1 MADGGQTLPGV
12 FQAML
17 DHLQFIYEKFKEN
30 KGETV
35 PQGFTLEEFWTK
47 LNDGV
52 KLLSHETTKTSL
64 AFSKPPLPNI
74 METQSI
80 ITALDAACM
89 NLATVA
95 ASLPAER
102 GAVLFSEVQ
111 NSILAIFKALVPV
124 IISLR
129 DKCDKGAEE
138 RLIMTGA
145 LWEACE
151 QVASLPKNNLQA
163 VNKQMQKD
171 ELVVMDALLEV
182 EECLQELRRA
192 GHGECQDA
200 GILDA
205 GIGLVKTARAVAR
218 RIAFTVRFNGE
229 CSTPEHV
236 HQLDMMAAHMARIS
250 PAVDDFVTNLY
261 PPVDKQ
267 AASQTASALFHCLQS
282 NLLLIRSSHCAGEGG
297 ELVAQWV
304 NFLLGASNHNAGKV
318 LAVAAGQVVPPSNP
332 PTAS

>member
-1 MADGGQTLPGV
+1 MAAGGQSLPGV
-12 FQAML
+12 FQALL

-35 PQGFTLEEFWTK
+35 PPGFTLEEFWTK
-47 LNDGV
+47 LSDGG
-52 KLLSHETTKTSL
+52 KLLSHETTKTSM
-64 AFSKPPLPNI
+64 AFSKPPLPNV
-74 METQSI
+74 MEAQGI
-80 ITALDAACM
+80 ATALDAACM

-102 GAVLFSEVQ
+102 GAILFSEVQ
-111 NSILAIFKALVPV
+111 NATLAVFKALVPV
-124 IISLR
+124 ILSIR
-129 DKCDKGAEE
+129 DKIEKGAEE
-138 RLIMTGA
+138 RLPMTGSV
-145 LWEACE
+145 WEACE
-151 QVASLPKNNLQA
+151 QLGSLPKNNLQA
-163 VNKQMQKD
+163 VNKQLQKD
-171 ELVVMDALLEV
+171 ELLVMDALLEV
-182 EECLQELRRA
+182 EEELRRA

-218 RIAFTVRFNGE
+218 RIAFTVRFNGD
-229 CSTPEHV
+229 CNSPEHV
-236 HQLDMMAAHMARIS
+236 TQLDQIATQMARIS
-250 PAVDDFVTNLY
+250 PGVDDFVTTLY

-267 AASQTASALFHCLQS
+267 AASQTAGALFHCLQS

-318 LAVAAGQVVPPSNP
+318 LAFCAGSAPPPSNP
-332 PTAS
+332 PPT